1 MFAGLDLNERPLG
14 YEASACRA
22 RMPGGNI
29 PEGRARFPTQREDVM
44 SYFVS
49 FLTALVAALT
59 LVASVWADADP
70 ANRTGDPEKLGR
82 VHFKTSCSPEAQTQ
96 FERALAMLHSF
107 FFPETVK
114 AFTAIPATDPSCAIA
129 YWGIAISQRPN
140 PLVGPF
146 DAATLKRRLD
156 AIEKGEAIGPKT
168 QRDADWLAALKK
180 FYKDYD
186 KIDQDTRTRNY
197 EKAMERL
204 ASKYPDD
211 VEAKIF
217 HALALN
223 ETFDHKSMEPLL
235 KAIKILEPIDKKYPD
250 HPGVTHYLIHS
261 YDFPAIAKRGVPAA
275 NKYAKI
281 APSAPHAQHMP
292 SHIYS
297 MVGMWEESVVSNWR
311 SVAVANDYM
320 AKAKLDGTLG
330 GVPHAYDFM
339 AYAYLQLGQDLKAR
353 GLIQDT
359 MSIKKVIGVPL
370 AVATA
375 RAAVPARYMLERQDW
390 QGAAQ
395 LQPLGT
401 GYPMAE
407 AITHFARAM
416 GAARSGDTAAAQA
429 DIEKLK
435 EQRAALE
442 KAGQGYWA
450 GQVEIQILGAEAWTA
465 QGQGNKSDALKFM
478 RAAADLEDASEK
490 HVAMEN
496 RLYPMRELL
505 ADMLMAQGE
514 AAGALTEY
522 ETSLKNAPMRLRGF
536 YGAAKAAEASG
547 DAKKARD
554 YFEKLARLTRHADGD
569 RPELREMKQRQ

>member
-1 MFAGLDLNERPLG
+1 M
-14 YEASACRA
+14 
-22 RMPGGNI
+22 I
-29 PEGRARFPTQREDVM
+29 
-44 SYFVS
+44 YFVS
-49 FLTALVAALT
+49 FLTALTASVT

-82 VHFKTSCSPEAQTQ
+82 VHFKTSCSPEAQKQ

-114 AFTAIPATDPSCAIA
+114 AFTAIPDTDPSCAIA

-146 DAATLKRRLD
+146 DAAALQRGHD

-168 QRDADWLAALKK
+168 QRERDWLAALKE

-186 KIDQDTRTRNY
+186 KVDQDTRTRNY

-204 ASKYPDD
+204 AGKYPDD

-223 ETFDHKSMEPLL
+223 ETFDHKSMEPLV
-235 KAIKILEPIDKKYPD
+235 KAIKILEPLDKKYPE
-250 HPGVTHYLIHS
+250 HPGITHYLIHS
-261 YDFPAIAKRGVPAA
+261 YDFAPIAKNGVPAA

-297 MVGMWEESVVSNWR
+297 MVGMWKESIASNI
-311 SVAVANDYM
+311 SAIKVANEY
-320 AKAKLDGTLG
+320 AARVKLDGVL
-330 GVPHAYDFM
+330 VALPHGYDFM
-339 AYAYLQLGQDLKAR
+339 QYAYLQLGQDAKAKA
-353 GLIQDT
+353 LIGENAQI
-359 MSIKKVIGVPL
+359 SKVLGPVS
-370 AVATA
+370 AGNTA

-390 QGAAQ
+390 KGAAQ

-401 GYPMAE
+401 PFPAAE

-416 GAARSGDTAAAQA
+416 GAARSGDPAAAQV
-429 DIEKLK
+429 DIDRLK
-435 EQRAALE
+435 QLREGLLAAR
-442 KAGQGYWA
+442 QPYWA
-450 GQVEIQILGAEAWTA
+450 EQVEIQVLGGIAWLHN
-465 QGQGNKSDALKFM
+465 GQGNREEALKFM
-478 RAAADLEDASEK
+478 RGAADLEDSSEK

-505 ADMLMAQGE
+505 GDMLREHGQP
-514 AAGALTEY
+514 AAALKEY
-522 ETSLKNAPMRLRGF
+522 EVSMKNAPNRLRGY
-536 YGAAKAAEASG
+536 YGAAKAAQDSG
-547 DAKKARD
+547 QAKKASA
-554 YFEKLARLTRHADGD
+554 YYKQLARLTRDADGD
-569 RPELREMKQRQ
+569 RPEIVELRQYLASAK